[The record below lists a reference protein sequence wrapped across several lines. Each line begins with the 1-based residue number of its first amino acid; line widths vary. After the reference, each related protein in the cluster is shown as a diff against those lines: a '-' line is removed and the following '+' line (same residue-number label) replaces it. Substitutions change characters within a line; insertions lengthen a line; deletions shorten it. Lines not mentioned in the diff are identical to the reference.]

1 MDPFFLRNRL
11 SSWLDNELP
20 PSEQGRIQQA
30 LEEDPVLREEAE
42 VFAEKVKRIRAL
54 RVEAPE
60 ALEALVSRPAPP
72 SAFPWGAVMVVGG
85 MVAFLSGVLLAWP
98 HADAPAEAPIAAAE
112 APVAAVEAV
121 PTDVAAETPAEAPAD
136 AATETPAEAP
146 VPAKPRI
153 PTQDIPISDSK
164 ITVINTPPP
173 GMTTIPSRPSTLS
186 GANPRRRSSLQV
198 VIPKEFV
205 EDPDATEW
213 VEDDLPATAAATP
226 AAPQPYRFRLVPT
239 NSDKVLSQLAAL
251 TNRLGGRFLNTSG
264 GVKAAYPMDP
274 ETTERVQLQV
284 SAANVEVLL
293 QNLSSCGTVSPLS
306 QPSEPPVAGM
316 VGVFVEVTAP

>member
-11 SSWLDNELP
+11 SSWLDQELP

-30 LEEDPVLREEAE
+30 LENDLVLRQEAE
-42 VFAEKVKRIRAL
+42 AFSEKVKRIRAL

-60 ALEALVSRPAPP
+60 ALEQLVNRPAPP
-72 SAFPWGAVMVVGG
+72 AAIPWGAALVGG
-85 MVAFLSGVLLAWP
+85 GILAFLSGVLWAWSP
-98 HADAPAEAPIAAAE
+98 AQTPIDAAAEAPAAAAE
-112 APVAAVEAV
+112 APVVEA
-121 PTDVAAETPAEAPAD
+121 PT
-136 AATETPAEAP
+136 EAP
-146 VPAKPRI
+146 VETVAIAPTPVETVAPAKPRI

-186 GANPRRRSSLQV
+186 SSNPRRRSSLQV

-213 VEDDLPATAAATP
+213 VEDDLPATSAAAP
-226 AAPQPYRFRLVPT
+226 AAPQPYRFRLVPSD
-239 NSDKVLSQLAAL
+239 SDKVLGQLAAL
-251 TNRLGGRFLNTSG
+251 TGRLGGRFLNTSG
-264 GVKAAYPMDP
+264 GVKAPYPMDP

>member
-1 MDPFFLRNRL
+1 MDAFFLRNRL

-30 LEEDPVLREEAE
+30 LENDPVLSQEAE
-42 VFAEKVKRIRAL
+42 AFAEKVKRIRAL

-60 ALEALVSRPAPP
+60 SLEALVSRPAPP
-72 SAFPWGAVMVVGG
+72 SAFPWGAVFLGG
-85 MVAFLSGVLLAWP
+85 GAMLLLGVLVSLP
-98 HADAPAEAPIAAAE
+98 HSAPLETPATVPTDASAEAPAEAAVEVPAEAAVPVVAPAEAP
-112 APVAAVEAV
+112 
-121 PTDVAAETPAEAPAD
+121 
-136 AATETPAEAP
+136 
-146 VPAKPRI
+146 AKPSRI

-173 GMTTIPSRPSTLS
+173 GMTTIPSRP
-186 GANPRRRSSLQV
+186 RRRSSLQV

-213 VEDDLPATAAATP
+213 VEDDLPASAVAAAP

-239 NSDKVLSQLAAL
+239 DSDKVLSQLAAL